1 MEKRINR
8 KNLLRSSG
16 LTLVAIGLSI
26 VFWFLEALLHVL
38 IWEGSNLFEEI
49 FTPQSHEVWMRLT
62 IMSLFIAFGFYADK
76 MVTARRKA
84 EEAAILAN
92 VELTQIFNSAADGM
106 RVIDRDFNVL
116 RANETFL
123 TLVGLDEK
131 DILGKKC
138 YEVFWGH
145 RCDTPQCP
153 LKLVLDN
160 AERVEF
166 DSEKSRQDGLRIPC
180 IVTATPFHRP
190 DGELIGIVEDFK
202 DISERKQSELE
213 IMESRERLRELTSHL
228 RIVREEEQ
236 NRIQREIHDEL
247 GQALTALN
255 MDLYWLRKRLPPDDH
270 EVLDKTRA
278 MSELIGNTVDSVRR
292 ICSELRPWL
301 LNDFGLSAAIEW
313 LTKDFTKRTAI
324 PCEIKSDP
332 DDVILDEDLSIA
344 IYRITQEALTNIIR
358 YAEADHVRI
367 NLMKKTDLFEMSISD
382 DGKGMDAQ
390 QQNKSHSFGLIGI
403 QERVHDFGGEVHID
417 SGSYG
422 TTIHLA
428 IPLAGR
434 LGK

>member
-1 MEKRINR
+1 METIINR
-8 KNLLRSSG
+8 NNLLTSSG
-16 LTLVAIGLSI
+16 LTLISIGLSI
-26 VFWFLEALLHVL
+26 IFWFLEALLHVL

-49 FTPQSHEVWMRLT
+49 FMPQSHEVWMRLT
-62 IMSLFIAFGFYADK
+62 VMSLFIAFGFYANK
-76 MVTARRKA
+76 LVVARRKA
-84 EEAAILAN
+84 EEATILAN
-92 VELTQIFNSAADGM
+92 MELSQIFNSAPDGM
-106 RVIDRDFNVL
+106 RVIDKAFNVL
-116 RANETFL
+116 RANKTFL

-131 DILGKKC
+131 AVIGKKC

-153 LKLVLDN
+153 LKLVLETG
-160 AERVEF
+160 ERVEF
-166 DSEKSRQDGLRIPC
+166 DSEKSRQDGARIPC

-190 DGELIGIVEDFK
+190 DGKLIGIIEDFK
-202 DISERKQSELE
+202 DISERKRTELE
-213 IMESRERLRELTSHL
+213 IIESRQRLRELTSHL
-228 RIVREEEQ
+228 RGVREEER

-278 MSELIGNTVDSVRR
+278 MSELVGNTVNSVRR

-313 LTKDFTKRTAI
+313 LANDFSKRTAI
-324 PCEIKSDP
+324 PCEIKSEP

-344 IYRITQEALTNIIR
+344 IYRITQEALTNITR
-358 YAEADHVRI
+358 YAEAAHVRI
-367 NLMKKTDLFEMSISD
+367 NLLKNPHLFEMSISD
-382 DGKGMDAQ
+382 DGKGMDLQ

-403 QERVHDFGGEVHID
+403 QERVHDFDGEVHID
-417 SGSYG
+417 SGDYG

-428 IPLAGR
+428 IPL
-434 LGK
+434 LEKDE